1 MRQRAAITGKRCTD
15 TAEHKRLCHHRLLTA
30 NHILPGRPATA
41 VCNDNDNA
49 RTAERDCGQVSRL
62 AITAMG
68 WPNRQRFN
76 EPRMLGL
83 QIPRIRSHQVRC
95 GCPAAQLIAEAQRAA
110 GSARAGRTRPIS
122 PAPSFS
128 ARTTWL
134 LLGALE
140 NVPHNGSSSR
150 PLAIGSTRKRGPGG
164 RWRCVTRRDEPRP
177 SHVGSRVR
185 VVTAVTVSQSGLRRP
200 TPDKACAMG
209 TWT

>member
-1 MRQRAAITGKRCTD
+1 MPADGPGGVRHGGDASPVCGFCMEREKAGCD
-15 TAEHKRLCHHRLLTA
+15 TARSGLRA
-30 NHILPGRPATA
+30 G
-41 VCNDNDNA
+41 
-49 RTAERDCGQVSRL
+49 EREKPVRCMGVSTV
-62 AITAMG
+62 AGSAG
-68 WPNRQRFN
+68 
-76 EPRMLGL
+76 MLGL

-122 PAPSFS
+122 PAPRFS
-128 ARTTWL
+128 ARPTWL

-140 NVPHNGSSSR
+140 NVSHNGSLSR
-150 PLAIGSTRKRGPGG
+150 PLAIGFTRKRGPGG

-177 SHVGSRVR
+177 SHAGSRVR